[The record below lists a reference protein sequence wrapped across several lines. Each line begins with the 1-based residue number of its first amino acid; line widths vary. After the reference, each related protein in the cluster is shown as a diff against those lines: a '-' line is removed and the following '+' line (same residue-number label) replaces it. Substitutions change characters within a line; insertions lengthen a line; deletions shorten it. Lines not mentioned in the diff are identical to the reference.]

1 MFLYRLEAK
10 GKGFPDS
17 QLFVLAEDEEGAFAS
32 AEALLERSALG
43 LITIDEFAI
52 IEKKRAEKGSGY
64 VVETTN

>member
-17 QLFVLAEDEEGAFAS
+17 QVIVFAEDEEKAFA
-32 AEALLERSALG
+32 AGEALLEKNALG

-52 IEKKRAEKGSGY
+52 MEKKRPEKGSGY
-64 VVETTN
+64 VVEAN